1 MTEKA
6 CAAHRIGD
14 GAAAGSLTS
23 DTPVTFTVDGETY
36 TGLAGDTLASAL
48 LANGRIRVGDSI
60 YRRRPRGILSA
71 GVEEPNA
78 FVLVEGEHNESML
91 PATTVEAVEGLSA
104 RLLEGIGTLDARKD
118 TEEYDKHTVHVE
130 VAVVGSGP
138 AGLAAAKAA
147 AASGKRVVLLEQDHA
162 FGGTLLDVL
171 ADDETSRIDEV
182 PAADWAAQTVAEL
195 EAAKNVRL
203 LKRTT
208 VLGSY
213 DNNYLVAVE
222 DREGGYR
229 AAGQE
234 RPDGVSRQRLW
245 HIIAKEV
252 VLATGAFDRPLV
264 FANNDLPGVMFASAV
279 QRYLGRYG
287 VLAGKNMVFFTTHDG
302 PYCTA
307 IAAAR
312 AGAEVTL
319 IDSRADSAQTAAAE
333 AAGVRVRH
341 NSVVVDAEGEDCVR
355 AVWVATR
362 GAEDQ
367 AEQLDADL
375 LVVSGGLSPNVNLH
389 SQRQGRMHWDEQLAG
404 FVPTAAVEHQHTV
417 GALNGSYSLARAL
430 AEGTAAGTA
439 AAAGQSSD
447 FYDPETVS
455 ARVAETGQADQLWF
469 VPGRQAHQSLG
480 HEATQLEALADYFV
494 DYQRDN
500 TVRDVLRAT
509 GAGMLSVEH
518 VKRYTS
524 ISTGVEQG
532 KIGGVATIGLIAQAI
547 TGGEVNS
554 VATGQPSQQPANT
567 AATAATA
574 ETGQAQPRPVSP
586 GQIGTTTFRAPFTPV
601 AFAALAGRAVGELY
615 DAARETNIHPWHVE
629 HGALFEDVGQW
640 KRPWYYPQDGED
652 MEAAVARE
660 CRAAR
665 ESVAFMDATTLGKI
679 DIKGTDAAEF
689 LNRVYTNGFLKLPV
703 GKARYGIMCTPD
715 GMVFDDGVTTRL
727 AEDHFFMTTTT
738 SGAADVLE
746 WLEEWSQTEWPELD
760 VVFTSA
766 TEQYTT
772 IAVVGPKSRDV
783 IAKVAPDLDVSKEG
797 FGFMEYRN
805 TTLASGIDARIVRIT
820 FSGELA
826 YEINV
831 PTYYGLKVWED
842 VAEAGAEFNIT
853 PYGTETMHVLR
864 AEKAYPIV
872 GQDTDGTVTPQD
884 LGMDWI
890 VSKIKKD
897 FIGKRSYSRL
907 ANTAADRKKLVSV
920 LPVDT
925 ALKLPEGTQLVRAE
939 DLGDYTGENLPDRP
953 IPMQGF
959 VTSSYHSQALGRSF
973 GLALI
978 KNGPDLIGQKLMASF
993 EGQLA
998 EVEVGP
1004 TVLFDPEGERR
1015 DG

>member
-1 MTEKA
+1 MTKNTSG
-6 CAAHRIGD
+6 AHRLG
-14 GAAAGSLTS
+14 GADTSVGSLNS
-23 DTPVTFTVDGETY
+23 GQPVSFTVDGENY
-36 TGLAGDTLASAL
+36 TGVAGDTIASAL
-48 LANGRIRVGDSI
+48 LANGRVRVGDSI
-60 YRRRPRGILSA
+60 YRRRPRGVLSA

-78 FVLVEGEHNESML
+78 FVMVEGAHNESML
-91 PATTVEAVEGLSA
+91 PATTVELTEGMSV
-104 RLLEGIGTLDARKD
+104 RLLEGLGTLDPRKD
-118 TEEYDKHTVHVE
+118 TEEYDKFNVHVE

-147 AASGKRVVLLEQDHA
+147 AAAGVRVALLEQDFA
-162 FGGTLLDVL
+162 FGGTLLDAA
-171 ADDETSRIDEV
+171 ADDASSHIDGV
-182 PAADWAAQTVAEL
+182 PAAAWVAQTVAEL
-195 EAAKNVRL
+195 EANENVRL

-222 DREGGYR
+222 DRDAGYLAEGKV
-229 AAGQE
+229 
-234 RPDGVSRQRLW
+234 RPDNVSRQRLW
-245 HIIAKEV
+245 HIIAKQV

-279 QRYLGRYG
+279 QRYLGRHG
-287 VLAGKNMVFFTTHDG
+287 VLAGKNIIVFTTHDG
-302 PYCTA
+302 AYRTA
-307 IAAAR
+307 IDAAK
-312 AGAEVTL
+312 AGAHVTVV
-319 IDSRADSAQTAAAE
+319 DSRADSTRAADAE
-333 AAGVRVRH
+333 AAGVQIRF
-341 NSVVVDAEGEDCVR
+341 NSVVVDVEGQDCVTG
-355 AVWVATR
+355 AWVATR
-362 GAEDQ
+362 GAEADAQ
-367 AEQLDADL
+367 RVDADL
-375 LVVSGGLSPNVNLH
+375 VAMSGGLSPNVNLH
-389 SQRQGRMHWDEQLAG
+389 SQRQGQMGWNDQLAG
-404 FVPTAAVEHQHTV
+404 FVPTAAVANQHTA
-417 GALNGSYSLARAL
+417 GALNGSYGLRRAL
-430 AEGTAAGTA
+430 AEGSAAGA
-439 AAAGQSSD
+439 AAASGEASS
-447 FYDPETVS
+447 FYDEETV
-455 ARVAETGQADQLWF
+455 AERVAESGETDQVWF
-469 VPGRQAHQSLG
+469 VPGRNADQQLG
-480 HEATQLEALADYFV
+480 TSEAQLAALNDYFV
-494 DYQRDN
+494 DFQRDN

-547 TGGEVNS
+547 TGGEVAS
-554 VATGQPSQQPANT
+554 VATGQPGQQPA
-567 AATAATA
+567 
-574 ETGQAQPRPVSP
+574 GQHAHEGAQARPVSP
-586 GQIGTTTFRAPFTPV
+586 GEIGTTTFRAPFTPV

-615 DAARETNIHPWHVE
+615 DAARVTNIHPWHVAQ
-629 HGALFEDVGQW
+629 GALFEDVGQW

-679 DIKGTDAAEF
+679 DIKGADAAEF

-703 GKARYGIMCTPD
+703 GKARYGIMCKPD

-727 AEDHFFMTTTT
+727 ADDHFFMTTTT

-783 IAKVAPDLDVSKEG
+783 IAKVAPELDVSKEG

-842 VAEAGAEFNIT
+842 VAQAGAEFNIT

-884 LGMDWI
+884 LNMDWI
-890 VSKIKKD
+890 VSKVKKD

-907 ANTAADRKKLVSV
+907 SNTATDRKQLVSV

-925 ALKLPEGTQLVRAE
+925 SLKLPEGTQLVRAE
-939 DLGDYTGENLPDRP
+939 DLGDYTGEGLPTAP

-978 KNGPDLIGQKLMASF
+978 KNGPELIGQKLMASF
-993 EGQLA
+993 EGRFA
-998 EVEVGP
+998 EVEVAP